1 MQDRIKS
8 EARQALEQGA
18 QGVLGLINRW
28 GQVGPYLF
36 RDPQELEQMVTEPKH
51 NLAKTLRLM
60 LSKRPDMQL
69 AAVVRGC
76 DVRALRTLEKQGEI
90 STANLRYI
98 GIICSQEQ
106 AEECNC
112 PKPIYDTFKCVGC
125 WKCLEACPVQAIER
139 VNVCPIL
146 VPSEWNEKLCY
157 RKAAYIPFA
166 QAVPMK
172 ATRDSQH
179 CLKITGEQDCKG
191 CEKACGPEAIDH
203 SMQPQDHQVNVGSII
218 LATGYDLMDP
228 EQISQFGYGRFPNVL
243 TSLEFER
250 LNNATGPT
258 SGEIRLRD
266 LQGNFQGKPQSVGII
281 HCVGSRDSNYHEY
294 CSRVCCMYALK
305 YAHLIKDK
313 LGHDVPVYNFYI
325 DLRCFGKGYEEFSR
339 RVQEDGV
346 VLVRGRP
353 AEVTD
358 HAERPEEQDRLTVVC
373 EDTLLGRN
381 MRLPVDMVILCPAME
396 PSRDT
401 TKLARLFSLGQGRD
415 GFFLEEHPKLGPNT
429 TATDGIF
436 LAGCCQGPKDIPDS
450 VSHASGAASKA
461 LSLATSGEVS
471 ISPTVSWID
480 PDICIG
486 CQICIGLCAYGAISF
501 DARRGVSVVNEAVC
515 KGCGSCSGYCPSG
528 AARVRHFDQ
537 KQVFAEL
544 EGILEPVYE
553 MQRPTRGHPREE
565 PAEAV

>member
-1 MQDRIKS
+1 V
-8 EARQALEQGA
+8 
-18 QGVLGLINRW
+18 QGVLGLIKRW

-36 RDPQELEQMVTEPKH
+36 QDPQELEQMVTEPRY

-60 LSKRPDMQL
+60 LRKKPAMRL
-69 AAVVRGC
+69 AAVLRGC
-76 DVRALRTLEKQGEI
+76 DVRALRTLEQQGEI
-90 STANLRYI
+90 STRNLICI
-98 GIICSQEQ
+98 GIVCSQEQ

-112 PKPIYDTFKCVGC
+112 PKPVYNTFSCVGC

-146 VPSEWNEKLCY
+146 VPSEWNQELCY

-179 CLKITGEQDCKG
+179 CLQIKGEQDCKG
-191 CEKACGPEAIDH
+191 CEKVCGPQAIDN
-203 SMQPQDHQVNVGSII
+203 SAQPEDIQVDVGSII
-218 LATGYDLMDP
+218 LATGFDLMDP
-228 EQISQFGYGRFPNVL
+228 SSIQQFGYGHFPNVL

-258 SGEIRLRD
+258 AGEIRLRS
-266 LQGNFQGKPQSVGII
+266 FQGDFQDKPQSVGII
-281 HCVGSRDSNYHEY
+281 HCVGSRDSNHHEY

-313 LGHDVPVYNFYI
+313 LGHEVPVYNFYI
-325 DLRCFGKGYEEFSR
+325 DLRCFGKGYEEFYR
-339 RVQEDGV
+339 RVQEEGV
-346 VLVRGRP
+346 ILVRGRP
-353 AEVTD
+353 AEITD
-358 HAERPEEQDRLTVVC
+358 HAQSPAEEGKLTVVC

-381 MRLPVDMVILCPAME
+381 MRIPVDMVILCPAME
-396 PSRDT
+396 ASQDT
-401 TKLARLFSLGQGRD
+401 AKMARMVGLNQGRD
-415 GFFLEEHPKLGPNT
+415 GFLLEEHPKLGPNT

-436 LAGCCQGPKDIPDS
+436 LAGCCQGPRDIPDS
-450 VSHASGAASKA
+450 VSHASGAASQA
-461 LSLATSGEVS
+461 LSLATRGQVS
-471 ISPTVSWID
+471 ISPSVSWID

-486 CQICIGLCAYGAISF
+486 CQICIGLCAYGAITF

-528 AARVRHFDQ
+528 AAQVRHFGQ

-544 EGILEPVYE
+544 EGLLEPVYE
-553 MQRPTRGHPREE
+553 TNQSSQDYAREE
-565 PAEAV
+565 PAEAG